1 MVATYPVEHPATLL
15 AFLAARHPL
24 AKKTTIRQWVKQAS
38 VHVNGR
44 AVTRA
49 RHPLQAGDVVAIH
62 PTGDVLATGPL
73 PRGLKLVYED
83 TSLIV
88 IDKPENLLSMASD
101 SQREKTAYAFLMHYV
116 RRGQRRGAE
125 RIWIVHRLDRET
137 SGLMVFARTEGAKR
151 ELQAQWP
158 QVEKRYLAIVEGAPP
173 ADSGVLRCHLD
184 ESNPWKVHI
193 APPGQRT
200 RHAVTRYRVIQ
211 QRASLTLIEV
221 TTETGRRHQI
231 RVQLADAG
239 CPIIGD
245 EKYGARS
252 NPARRLGLHA
262 SLLRFPHP
270 VSGECLTFESAL
282 PRPLARV
289 LR

>member
-1 MVATYPVEHPATLL
+1 MVATYPVEQPATLL
-15 AFLAARHPL
+15 EFLAARHPL
-24 AKKTTIRQWVKQAS
+24 AKKTTIRQWVKHAS
-38 VHVNGR
+38 VHVNGMT
-44 AVTRA
+44 VTRA
-49 RHPLQAGDVVAIH
+49 SHPLQAGDVVVIH
-62 PTGDVLATGPL
+62 PKGDVLAKAPL
-73 PRGLKLVYED
+73 PCGLKALYED
-83 TSLIV
+83 ASLVV
-88 IDKPENLLSMASD
+88 IDKPENLLSMASE
-101 SQREKTAYAFLMHYV
+101 SQREKTAYAFLMDYV
-116 RRGQRRGAE
+116 RRGQHRSEE
-125 RIWIVHRLDRET
+125 RVWIVHRLDRET
-137 SGLMVFARTEGAKR
+137 SGLMVFAKTVGAKR
-151 ELQAQWP
+151 ELQSQWP
-158 QVEKRYLAIVEGAPP
+158 QVEKRYLAVVEGKPP

-184 ESNPWKVHI
+184 ESNPLKVYI
-193 APPGQRT
+193 APPSNRT

-211 QRASLTLIEV
+211 PLDSLTLIEV

-245 EKYGARS
+245 DKYGARS

-282 PRPLARV
+282 PRRLAGV